1 MTSGG
6 FDLDGSATAMRDLLN
21 RAKRVDVLRREGE
34 TSVIAD
40 GEPIGLLTSVRL
52 RKSTSGAVW
61 GFFEFWGGL
70 IAEREVD
77 YLDVHLTHVE
87 G

>member
-6 FDLDGSATAMRDLLN
+6 FDLDGSATTMRDLLKK
-21 RAKRVDVLRREGE
+21 AKRVEVLRRDGE
-34 TSVIAD
+34 TSVVAD
-40 GEPIGLLTSVRL
+40 GKTIGLVTSVRL
-52 RKSTSGAVW
+52 RKSASGAVW

-77 YLDVHLTHVE
+77 HLDVQLTHVE